1 MLIYTKE
8 QEPMVEAVTC
18 APLSQAAEGL
28 EASLPFQGNPNW
40 TVIVSDE
47 LLRSQQATPFDE
59 PDPDEVPVVLFPCQA
74 KPLLTNIE
82 RGLIYLTPDPGWWV
96 VWLQTT
102 IHSVELEAT
111 ALSWLELSKERRLQP
126 IAGSPVVVYL
136 NDMHTDLLVF
146 LPPGGV
152 QQVTAFDDDGG
163 GTDYKLYAF
172 DDSLFLLR
180 GDMVGVM

>member
-8 QEPMVEAVTC
+8 QKPMVKVVNHI
-18 APLSQAAEGL
+18 PLSQPSL
-28 EASLPFQGNPNW
+28 EARLPFQGTPNW
-40 TVIVSDE
+40 RLVVSEE
-47 LLRSQQATPFDE
+47 LLAAQQATPFDE
-59 PDPDEVPVVLFPCQA
+59 SEPGETPVLLLPCQA
-74 KPLLTNIE
+74 RPLLSNID
-82 RGLIYLTPDPGWWV
+82 GGIIYLTPDIGWWV
-96 VWLQTT
+96 VYLQTT
-102 IHSVELEAT
+102 IHSVELQAT

-136 NDMHTDLLVF
+136 NNMHTDLLVF
-146 LPPGGV
+146 LPPGGS